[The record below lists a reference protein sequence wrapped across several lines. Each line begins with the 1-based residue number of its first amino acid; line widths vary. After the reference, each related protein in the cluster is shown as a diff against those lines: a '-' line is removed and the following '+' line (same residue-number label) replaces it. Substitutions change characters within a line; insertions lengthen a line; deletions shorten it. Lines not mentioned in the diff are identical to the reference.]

1 MPTIKTPKKVRIF
14 FLPQSRRQERYMLQ
28 FMRKH
33 AQNWLMKVILLVIII
48 VFIFYFGSMGG
59 REKAG
64 NVATVGDKTI
74 TYTDFKKEYEG
85 LLDIARRQYGDQL
98 TEETL
103 KKLNLKQAAL
113 NNLINRSVIL
123 QKAKDLRIHVSN
135 EEVQALIAS
144 YPAFQHNGVFN
155 PRLYQQILRS
165 LRMSAED
172 FEAAQKSEMV
182 ILKLNALM
190 QETVKVS
197 EGEVRDFYQLQN
209 EKTNIA
215 FLKLPCQTFRGRVKA
230 TDADLET
237 FLSNQGETFRVPERL
252 QVKYLVFRSEDAA
265 QGVKISDQEVRDYYE
280 RHRDSFKKKDGKIA
294 AQDEV
299 KGKISSALRQN
310 RGLIAAQDEAK
321 KARNAIYQ
329 EENFDEY
336 ARKHHLTV
344 HTSEPF
350 SMNHPP
356 GDLGAVKNLGEYL
369 GNLKPDQMS
378 QVLSTPKGAFLVKLL
393 SRRNS
398 YIPKLAEI
406 RGEVERRYAEAESL
420 RLCRKE
426 ADDLLVRLKKG
437 EDLGQISQ
445 GKGLRYEETGFFG
458 QGIRIPKIGE
468 SPDIARAVFQLSAKS
483 PYADQAFPVDGNYVI
498 VKFKDRKL
506 DAKDF
511 ESGKVQVA
519 RFLLRLK
526 ENLYT
531 QSWIAET
538 REDLLKA
545 GKIHIS
551 EEFAKM

>member
-1 MPTIKTPKKVRIF
+1 
-14 FLPQSRRQERYMLQ
+14 MLQ

-33 AQNWLMKVILLVIII
+33 AQNWLMKVLLLVIIL

-59 REKAG
+59 QEKAG

-74 TYTDFKKEYEG
+74 TYVDFKKEYDG

-113 NNLINRSVIL
+113 DNLINRAVIL
-123 QKAKDLRIHVSN
+123 QKATDLRINVSN
-135 EEVQALIAS
+135 EEVQALIAA

-155 PRLYQQILRS
+155 PRIYQQVLRS
-165 LRMSAED
+165 LRMSPED

-190 QETVKVS
+190 KETVKVS
-197 EGEVRDFYQLQN
+197 EPELRDFYQLQN

-215 FLKLPCQTFRGRVKA
+215 FLKIPCQTFRGRVKA
-230 TDADLET
+230 TDADLEK
-237 FLSNQGETFRVPERL
+237 FLSNQGETFRIPERL
-252 QVKYLVFRSEDAA
+252 QVKYIVFRGEDVA
-265 QGVKISDQEVRDYYE
+265 QGVRISDQEVRDYYD

-294 AQDEV
+294 VLAEV
-299 KGKISSALRQN
+299 KGKITSTLRQN
-310 RGLIAAQDEAK
+310 RALILAQDEAK
-321 KARNAIYQ
+321 KARNVIYQ

-336 ARKHHLTV
+336 ARKHRLTV

-356 GDLGAVKNLGEYL
+356 ADLGAVKNLGEYL
-369 GNLKPDQMS
+369 GNLKADQMS
-378 QVLSTPKGAFLVKLL
+378 PVLSTPKGVFIVKLL
-393 SRRNS
+393 SRKNS
-398 YIPKLAEI
+398 YLPKLTEI
-406 RGEVERRYAEAESL
+406 RSEVERRYAEAESQ

-426 ADDLLVRLKKG
+426 ADDILVSLKKG
-437 EDLGQISQ
+437 EDLGRAAR

-468 SPDIARAVFQLSAKS
+468 SRDVARAVFRLSAKK
-483 PYADQAFPVDGNYVI
+483 PFADQAFPVDGSYVI
-498 VKFKDRKL
+498 IKFKDRKL

-511 ESGKVQVA
+511 ESGKVQIA

-538 REDLLKA
+538 KENLLKT